1 MFLVLKCSC
10 FVIKSI
16 KLEWCL
22 NLLDDAKSL
31 LDEAVKQYPDF
42 AKNWMMKGQIEEQ
55 LGNIQ
60 GAREAYTSVGCF
72 FLS

>member
-1 MFLVLKCSC
+1 MFGFDLIKCSR
-10 FVIKSI
+10 FSFQSI

-22 NLLDDAKSL
+22 GLLNDAKAL

-55 LGNIQ
+55 LGNVQ
-60 GAREAYTSVGCF
+60 AAREAYTAVSI
-72 FLS
+72 L